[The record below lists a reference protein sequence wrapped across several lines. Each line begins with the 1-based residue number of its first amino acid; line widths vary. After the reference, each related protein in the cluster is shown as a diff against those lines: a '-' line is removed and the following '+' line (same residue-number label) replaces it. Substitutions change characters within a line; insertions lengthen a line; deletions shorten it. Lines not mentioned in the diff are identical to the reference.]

1 MNKKGNK
8 RRYTDEELLEIL
20 RNEFKNTKNLTCKHF
35 TAKNGLPNWSVYRKR
50 FGSFNNAKMLAG
62 VEETINNRYDP
73 VSKEEIINHFKEIN
87 KDSKYPMIANE
98 FYQTVKYSHGTVNRL
113 FGSYDELVRQCG
125 YTPIK
130 NGVKITKEFLL
141 DEILRYISNEGKI
154 PRGVDLEYKNNKGG
168 YPNRKTYDNHFGGV
182 TNALIELG
190 IFSEDICERIING
203 DEKLSFS
210 KLSDE
215 DIEVLKNRGIKFLQ
229 DFYKEYNHV
238 PTTRE
243 LDSKEFGGFTR
254 EYFRRLFGGYTKAVN
269 LAGLTPNSIPQY
281 DDNFLKLE
289 FDRFVSENGR
299 IPKLHEFNNSDYPSF
314 WCYQARFGSW
324 NKAVTNYGYE
334 PNDAN
339 RKYYMDDGEVC
350 MSSYE
355 FDISNWL
362 KSNNINY
369 ERNVPY
375 TKIHNTYKGKMDC
388 DYKIIHNGV
397 IWYVEMAGFLS
408 EGNKLSEVERV
419 YFFKMKYKEKLLKES
434 NVNYLII
441 RPRHLKKKTM
451 DQIFNPIFEN
461 KLKEEY

>member
-1 MNKKGNK
+1 MIDINK
-8 RRYTDEELLEIL
+8 RKYNDEELLEIL
-20 RNEFKNTKNLTCKHF
+20 RNEFKITKKLTCEHF
-35 TAKNGLPNWSVYRKR
+35 TAKNGLPSWSVYRKR

-62 VEETINNRYDP
+62 IEETINNRHDS
-73 VSKEEIINHFKEIN
+73 VSKEEVIERFKEVN
-87 KDSKYPMIANE
+87 RDRKYAMISNE
-98 FYQTVKYSHGTVNRL
+98 FYQKTKYYHAIVSKL
-113 FGSYDELVRQCG
+113 FGSYDELAKQCG
-125 YTPIK
+125 YIPTK
-130 NGVKITKEFLL
+130 NGVKTTKEFLL

-154 PRGVDLEYKNNKGG
+154 PRGVDLERKNNKDG

-190 IFSEDICERIING
+190 ILNQDICERIING

-215 DIEVLKNRGIKFLQ
+215 DIEMLKNRGVQFLQ
-229 DFYKEYNHV
+229 NFYKKYNHV
-238 PTTRE
+238 PTTKE
-243 LDSKEFGGFTR
+243 LGCNDFGGFTR
-254 EYFRRLFGGYTKAVN
+254 GYFRTLFGGYTEAVK

-281 DDNFLKLE
+281 DDVFLKLE
-289 FDRFVSENGR
+289 FDRFVSETGR
-299 IPKLHEFNNSDYPSF
+299 IPKLHEFNDSDYPSF

-324 NKAVTNYGYE
+324 NKAVMDYGYE

-362 KSNNINY
+362 KENNVKY
-369 ERNVPY
+369 ERNIPY
-375 TKIHNTYKGKMDC
+375 TKVHNTYKGKMDC
-388 DYKIIHNGV
+388 DYKITHDGK

-408 EGNKLSEVERV
+408 EGNKLSEIERV

-434 NVNYLII
+434 NANYLII

-451 DQIFNPIFEN
+451 EEIFTMICA
-461 KLKEEY
+461 K